1 MASVFLYHVVGDL
14 TVGKPEMV
22 EFYETETVE
31 SAIRAIGEST
41 ECGIPVW
48 KRKSHLSMIE
58 TSEMRQQRFVG
69 ILNSLD
75 IVAFLAST
83 ECLEDQDKAI
93 KTSVSQVVVPNASL
107 LKQVDPATSSIYGSL
122 ECFQIALDG
131 NHNGGNLNFTTKNV
145 FPRNQR
151 CREGGKGEIGGDFQV
166 EEEGC
171 RNIDLILLIDA
182 LEMMK
187 QGVRRLLVPKSMV
200 WKGMSKRFSF
210 LYNGKW
216 LKNADASNNSSNN
229 NLTINTNRP
238 SSSSGTSNHNKFC
251 CLSREDVIRFLIGC
265 LGALAPLPLSSISSL
280 GIINP
285 NYTSVEA
292 SLPAFEATR
301 KLPGDPSEVAVVE
314 PIPDGQCK
322 IIGEISASRL
332 WKCDY
337 LAAAWALA
345 NLSAGQFVMGVEDNE
360 AARSLLD
367 FAVNSAVGDES
378 TANGIGSTR
387 LRKFSSRSIGFN
399 PGSSIR
405 MGRSMYRGR
414 SAPLTCKITS
424 SLAAVMAQMLSHR
437 ATHVWVIEDDSDDIL
452 VGVVGYADILAAV
465 TKQPASV
472 TLTPV
477 NRPEGAFTT
486 EFQN

>member
-48 KRKSHLSMIE
+48 KRKSHVSMIE

-107 LKQVDPATSSIYGSL
+107 LKQVDPAT
-122 ECFQIALDG
+122 
-131 NHNGGNLNFTTKNV
+131 
-145 FPRNQR
+145 R
-151 CREGGKGEIGGDFQV
+151 
-166 EEEGC
+166 
-171 RNIDLILLIDA
+171 LIDA

-216 LKNADASNNSSNN
+216 LKNADSSNNSSNN
-229 NLTINTNRP
+229 NLTINTNHP
-238 SSSSGTSNHNKFC
+238 SSSSGTSNRNKFC

-280 GIINP
+280 GVINP

-292 SLPAFEATR
+292 SFPAFEATR
-301 KLPGDPSEVAVVE
+301 KLPGDPSELAVVE

-345 NLSAGQFVMGVEDNE
+345 NLSAGQFVMGVEDNV

-399 PGSSIR
+399 PASSIR

-414 SAPLTCKITS
+414 SEPLTCKITS

-472 TLTPV
+472 TLSPV
-477 NRPEGAFTT
+477 NRPEGGFTT